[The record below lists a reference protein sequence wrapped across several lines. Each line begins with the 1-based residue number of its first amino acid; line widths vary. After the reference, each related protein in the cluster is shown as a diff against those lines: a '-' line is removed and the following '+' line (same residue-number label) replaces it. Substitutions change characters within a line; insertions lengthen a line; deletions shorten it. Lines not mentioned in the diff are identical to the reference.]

1 MPIAAAPVI
10 TLIIAA
16 ALGVLALWLG
26 IRVTRLRMGAGIAT
40 GDGGNPLLEARCR
53 AHANLT
59 EYAPLAL
66 ILMLVVELRSG
77 PSPWLW
83 VIGAALVIGRVV
95 HPFGME
101 RRMPNPYRMVGM
113 ALTWGAI
120 AALVAWAVLIA
131 YGVA

>member
-1 MPIAAAPVI
+1 MQIAAAPVI

-16 ALGVLALWLG
+16 ALGILALWLG
-26 IRVTRLRMGAGIAT
+26 IRVTRLRMGTGIAT
-40 GDGGNPLLEARCR
+40 GHGANPLLEARCR
-53 AHANLT
+53 AHANLA
-59 EYAPLAL
+59 EHAPIAL
-66 ILMLVVELRSG
+66 ILMLVVEMRSG

-101 RRMPNPYRMVGM
+101 RPTPNPYRIGGM
-113 ALTWGAI
+113 ALTWTAI

-131 YGVA
+131 YGLA